1 MRMKWLYRIGFL
13 LIMVG
18 IGREGYL
25 MWQAHRD
32 AELLQQYLP
41 RLEQELIR
49 GYAADYGN
57 LFCVTTPHF
66 PVGDG
71 LPKTEWVRSPNG
83 LSECRVTGE
92 HRLPGGLKTG
102 CAVCPILL
110 KMGLIEQA
118 EQTFTDAGGQAVTRP
133 VYRLTEAGRPL
144 YFSEM
149 STRRPPL
156 ARGCEP
162 GEKRYVPEDEG
173 KAPVPK
179 EGEIGGGFCFAEGLR
194 LHAIRKYQ
202 TPVRS
207 GNEILMGVEYDVEVI
222 NPAPPLFDPEMSN
235 LLHDIPARGSPA
247 LLPPV
252 IGTATF
258 KADFDE
264 PTVFHN
270 EVSIDGPWISK

>member
-1 MRMKWLYRIGFL
+1 MKYLFRFIFL
-13 LIMVG
+13 MVLLMVFWQ
-18 IGREGYL
+18 GYL
-25 MWQAHRD
+25 ILQKRHG

-57 LFCVTTPHF
+57 LFCVAAPHF

-102 CAVCPILL
+102 CAMCPILL

-118 EQTFTDAGGQAVTRP
+118 EMTFRDADDQAVTRP
-133 VYRLTEAGRPL
+133 VYRLTEAGHPL

-149 STRRPPL
+149 TTRRPL
-156 ARGCEP
+156 VARGCEP
-162 GEKRYVPEDEG
+162 REKRYVPEDEA

-222 NPAPPLFDPEMSN
+222 NPAPALFDPEMSN
-235 LLHDIPARGSPA
+235 LLHDIPARGNPA

-258 KADFDE
+258 KADSDE